1 MVRGRGFYLA
11 TGFVWNISGYSFGI
25 SSFLLQLS
33 GTWKRRE
40 LQDFDDSHLNLY
52 YSSSCTVSTTYH
64 GWVFDLQ
71 NDFNGAA
78 DGKSEMPIKK
88 WIAKILFQNLAQFTP
103 LLFYL
108 LYLEILCNI
117 PQEFS
122 RFNDS
127 FWWIN
132 APVLIILPEQLHH
145 SQGCRQRSG
154 SNSGRGDK

>member
-40 LQDFDDSHLNLY
+40 LQDFDDPHLNLY

-78 DGKSEMPIKK
+78 DGKVKCPLKNGSQKSYS
-88 WIAKILFQNLAQFTP
+88 KIWLSLPLFSSTSCISKSFATSLRNFP
-103 LLFYL
+103 GSM
-108 LYLEILCNI
+108 I
-117 PQEFS
+117 P
-122 RFNDS
+122 
-127 FWWIN
+127 
-132 APVLIILPEQLHH
+132 
-145 SQGCRQRSG
+145 SG
-154 SNSGRGDK
+154 G